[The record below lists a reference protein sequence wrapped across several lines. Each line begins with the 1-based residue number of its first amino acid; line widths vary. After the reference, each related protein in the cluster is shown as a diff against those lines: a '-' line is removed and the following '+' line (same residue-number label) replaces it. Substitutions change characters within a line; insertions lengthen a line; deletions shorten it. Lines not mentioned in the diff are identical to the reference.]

1 MVYVNIT
8 PIKMQMA
15 WGWLMPSGLYNMNK
29 IIPFPMVIYAT
40 VLFVG
45 NIMYDQQ
52 SEIWVYLTVK
62 YTLLK
67 MRMVVGKLMV
77 NHSIWGV
84 FTWSINGISHFFP
97 TQSLL
102 LSSTE
107 SFRDPPCSKSLVL
120 GPAPPWRRPGG
131 RYAPES
137 SALNQRR
144 RGDRSGARPP
154 APAPRWHNLR
164 RQDMVDYFFNIC
176 VYNYIYCI
184 YIYMLQ

>member
-77 NHSIWGV
+77 NHRI
-84 FTWSINGISHFFP
+84 
-97 TQSLL
+97 
-102 LSSTE
+102 
-107 SFRDPPCSKSLVL
+107 
-120 GPAPPWRRPGG
+120 
-131 RYAPES
+131 
-137 SALNQRR
+137 
-144 RGDRSGARPP
+144 
-154 APAPRWHNLR
+154 
-164 RQDMVDYFFNIC
+164 
-176 VYNYIYCI
+176 
-184 YIYMLQ
+184 

>member
-8 PIKMQMA
+8 PIRMQMA
-15 WGWLMPSGLYNMNK
+15 WGWLMPSGLYHMNK

-77 NHSIWGV
+77 NHRI
-84 FTWSINGISHFFP
+84 
-97 TQSLL
+97 
-102 LSSTE
+102 
-107 SFRDPPCSKSLVL
+107 
-120 GPAPPWRRPGG
+120 
-131 RYAPES
+131 
-137 SALNQRR
+137 
-144 RGDRSGARPP
+144 
-154 APAPRWHNLR
+154 
-164 RQDMVDYFFNIC
+164 
-176 VYNYIYCI
+176 
-184 YIYMLQ
+184 